1 MRVAGVELA
10 GVLGDALRTCR
21 QHFFA
26 AVAFSF
32 LINLLLL
39 APAIYMLQVYDRV
52 VATGGK
58 ATLFFVT
65 VALALALITMT
76 ALDAIRSRLLVRAS
90 NRLDSILSPI
100 ILNRMLSGGGSQSM
114 QAMRDFDTVRQTLA
128 SPVAAAVLDAPWTP
142 IFILFAFLLHFWIG
156 MLALVAIVLLITIAW
171 RNQQMTRQ
179 AIEVSSRE
187 LAGAHTAAQH
197 VASHGGTVA
206 ALGMVKAMTSR
217 HVAMRSDGLSR
228 LMQSQFLGSRYSALS
243 RFLRMFVQSAAL
255 GVGALLAIAGSIS
268 SGAIV
273 AGSILVGRAL
283 QPVEALVSGWPT
295 LSTARA
301 SLVRLTE
308 AFAADMSN
316 DGERTR
322 LPDFAGHL
330 EVDQVGVR
338 DENGRPILLGVSL
351 IAGRGDVIGIVG
363 PSGSGKT
370 TLAKV
375 IAGAIEPDHG
385 TVRFD
390 GARRADWDGDLLGRS
405 VGYLPQEPR
414 LFEGSV
420 KDNVSRF
427 SAWEKP
433 VDQLIDQKVIEAAKK
448 AHVHELIL
456 GLPQGYDTPLGPNGA
471 GLSAG
476 QSQRIAF
483 ARALFGSPSL
493 LILDEPNAFL
503 DAEGE
508 AALVHSIEAERQ
520 RGATILI
527 VAHRKGVLAAA
538 SRLLVLE
545 AGRVKLLGPS
555 AEVVARLAHAND
567 SETAA

>member
-1 MRVAGVELA
+1 M
-10 GVLGDALRTCR
+10 
-21 QHFFA
+21 
-26 AVAFSF
+26 
-32 LINLLLL
+32 INLLLL

-65 VALALALITMT
+65 VALVLALLTMT
-76 ALDAIRSRLLVRAS
+76 ALDAIRGRLLVRAS

-100 ILNRMLSGGGSQSM
+100 ILSRMMSGSGAQSM

-156 MLALVAIVLLITIAW
+156 MLALVSIVVLIAIAW

-187 LAGAHTAAQH
+187 LAAAHSAAQN

-217 HVAMRSDGLSR
+217 HVALRSDGLAR
-228 LMQSQFLGSRYSALS
+228 LMQSQFLGSRYSALG

-255 GVGALLAIAGSIS
+255 GVGALLAIAGAIS

-273 AGSILVGRAL
+273 AGSILLGRAL
-283 QPVEALVSGWPT
+283 QPIEALVSGWPT
-295 LSTARA
+295 LSNARA
-301 SLVRLTE
+301 SLQRLTE
-308 AFAADMSN
+308 AFAADPSSES
-316 DGERTR
+316 DRTR

-330 EVDQVGVR
+330 DVDQIGVR
-338 DENGRPILLGVSL
+338 DANGRPLLLGVSL
-351 IAGRGDVIGIVG
+351 IARPGEVIGIVG

-375 IAGAIEPDHG
+375 IAGAINPDHG

-405 VGYLPQEPR
+405 IGYLPQEPR
-414 LFEGSV
+414 LFEGSI

-427 SAWEKP
+427 SAWEER
-433 VDQLIDQKVIEAAKK
+433 VDQPTDEEVIDAAKR
-448 AHVHELIL
+448 AHVHDLIL
-456 GLPQGYDTPLGPNGA
+456 GLAQGYDTPLGPNGG

-483 ARALFGSPSL
+483 ARALFGSPNL

-508 AALVHSIEAERQ
+508 AALVRSIEAERQ
-520 RGATILI
+520 RGTTILI
-527 VAHRKGVLAAA
+527 VAHRKGVLAVA

-545 AGRVKLLGPS
+545 TGRVKLLGPT
-555 AEVVARLAHAND
+555 AEVVARLAQANE
-567 SETAA
+567 SESAA

>member
-1 MRVAGVELA
+1 MKSLARRAPYRALTEARAIEAFGVTGYRVSALRVAGVELA

-26 AVAFSF
+26 AAAFSF
-32 LINLLLL
+32 FINLLLL

-179 AIEVSSRE
+179 PIEVSSRE

-308 AFAADMSN
+308 AFAADTSS
-316 DGERTR
+316 DSERTR

-390 GARRADWDGDLLGRS
+390 GARRADWDGDLLCRS
-405 VGYLPQEPR
+405 VGSEKRFGQANCGINVLRPEGCIDGLVRRVRIPRINGVELACGIGDRRPVSLALMKSEQCLPR
-414 LFEGSV
+414 SCVVG
-420 KDNVSRF
+420 
-427 SAWEKP
+427 
-433 VDQLIDQKVIEAAKK
+433 
-448 AHVHELIL
+448 
-456 GLPQGYDTPLGPNGA
+456 GP
-471 GLSAG
+471 
-476 QSQRIAF
+476 
-483 ARALFGSPSL
+483 
-493 LILDEPNAFL
+493 
-503 DAEGE
+503 
-508 AALVHSIEAERQ
+508 
-520 RGATILI
+520 
-527 VAHRKGVLAAA
+527 
-538 SRLLVLE
+538 SRL
-545 AGRVKLLGPS
+545 
-555 AEVVARLAHAND
+555 RLQ
-567 SETAA
+567 